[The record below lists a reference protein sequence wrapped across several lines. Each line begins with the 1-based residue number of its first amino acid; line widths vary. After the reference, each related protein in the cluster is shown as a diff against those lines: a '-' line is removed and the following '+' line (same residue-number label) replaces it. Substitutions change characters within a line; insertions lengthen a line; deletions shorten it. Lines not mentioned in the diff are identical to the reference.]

1 MGLYMVERDLRS
13 LPYEQL
19 RVALQR
25 VSAACTR
32 LKLQGKKV
40 RYISSVVF
48 PTEGRG
54 LCLFGA
60 EDPAW
65 VKEAND
71 AAGLPCSRTL
81 PVLDLTPHL
90 LRREIWGQRTPSR
103 HTGPGPVGHPGQT
116 SEGSIEFEAVQGI
129 TRWLDDGQRLV
140 ERWVRDFEQLQGA
153 ATRLERENELLHQ
166 GISEL
171 RHELARLQA
180 WGAEVAVAVQA
191 LESHVV
197 KATDQFRPTQCRSP
211 SET

>member
-116 SEGSIEFEAVQGI
+116 SEGSIEFEAVQ
-129 TRWLDDGQRLV
+129 
-140 ERWVRDFEQLQGA
+140 A
-153 ATRLERENELLHQ
+153 
-166 GISEL
+166 
-171 RHELARLQA
+171 
-180 WGAEVAVAVQA
+180 
-191 LESHVV
+191 
-197 KATDQFRPTQCRSP
+197 
-211 SET
+211 